1 MLPSGWHRKEAPCV
15 FQGHLSGIIVLR
27 IGSRDTE
34 SILCVMGRLCSFCC
48 LLLLQ
53 TVNVKMA
60 FYWKHKYVFTS
71 RKEAEG
77 DKVSLPCSV
86 FILWKLK
93 QTNKKTPSA
102 VISQINPSLWGR
114 LCTLVLR
121 DRKYVLHTFLPGNV
135 AFNCGAV
142 HGLENTTGHRKR
154 PGWVRTDTFSSEK
167 RPVGCILMAH
177 FRVLGGH

>member
-1 MLPSGWHRKEAPCV
+1 MMW
-15 FQGHLSGIIVLR
+15 
-27 IGSRDTE
+27 
-34 SILCVMGRLCSFCC
+34 RLCSLCC

-60 FYWKHKYVFTS
+60 FYWKQICIHFKKRS
-71 RKEAEG
+71 RGGPSSPPMLCVYPVKT
-77 DKVSLPCSV
+77 K
-86 FILWKLK
+86 
-93 QTNKKTPSA
+93 TNQQKAPSA
-102 VISQINPSLWGR
+102 VISRINPSLYCGGR
-114 LCTLVLR
+114 LCTRLLR

-142 HGLENTTGHRKR
+142 HGLGNTTGHRKR

-177 FRVLGGH
+177 FGVLGSH